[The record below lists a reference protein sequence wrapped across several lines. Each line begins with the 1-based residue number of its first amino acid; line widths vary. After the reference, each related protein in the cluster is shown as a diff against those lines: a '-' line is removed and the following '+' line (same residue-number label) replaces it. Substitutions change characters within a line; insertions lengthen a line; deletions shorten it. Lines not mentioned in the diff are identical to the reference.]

1 MGCVSSYLN
10 QEVRD
15 SCNGS
20 STTSVFAVS
29 NDLAKESPRNDGRMK
44 DTSEEALVLRE
55 DLAEQFLG
63 KELRKTLD
71 GKSAKDSLKLE
82 GALAT

>member
-1 MGCVSSYLN
+1 
-10 QEVRD
+10 
-15 SCNGS
+15 
-20 STTSVFAVS
+20 
-29 NDLAKESPRNDGRMK
+29 MK
-44 DTSEEALVLRE
+44 DTSEEALVLAE